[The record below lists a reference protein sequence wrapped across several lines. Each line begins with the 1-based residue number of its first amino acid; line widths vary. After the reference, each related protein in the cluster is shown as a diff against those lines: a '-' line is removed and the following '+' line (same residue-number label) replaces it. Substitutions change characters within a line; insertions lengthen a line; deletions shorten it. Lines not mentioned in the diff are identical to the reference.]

1 MFELKLSSTDRML
14 VNMQNVLFVRTE
26 STLGFDTEEQE
37 LKRIYS
43 IVINLCDGTNLT
55 METFDEK
62 DFKRE
67 VKKIKKS
74 MEEKNA
80 KI

>member
-1 MFELKLSSTDRML
+1 MFELKLSDTDRML
-14 VNMQNVLFVRTE
+14 VNTQNVLFVRTE

-37 LKRIYS
+37 LKRLYS
-43 IVINLCDGTNLT
+43 VVINLCDGTNLT
-55 METFDEK
+55 METFNEK

-67 VKKIKKS
+67 VKKLKKS

-80 KI
+80 

>member
-1 MFELKLSSTDRML
+1 MFEIKLSERDRMF
-14 VNMQNVLFVRTE
+14 VNPQNILFVRTE

-80 KI
+80 

>member
-1 MFELKLSSTDRML
+1 MFEIKLSEKDRMF
-14 VNMQNVLFVRTE
+14 VNPQNILFVKTE

-37 LKRIYS
+37 LKRIYF
-43 IVINLCDGTNLT
+43 IIINLCDGTNLT

-80 KI
+80 